1 MVRTVKY
8 SANYQLLINQI
19 PYVIGSRVPELRVPL
34 MGGFLYRR
42 IVASGWVLIFL
53 LAVSASAQAQSC
65 TVSMPAMAFGNVN
78 VLPGT
83 AVDTTT
89 TLTVTCSGGSGNT
102 RRICISI
109 GAGSAND
116 ATSRQMN
123 GPSANKAK
131 YDLYSNSART
141 QLWGSWQT
149 GYDTAGVQIDVAK
162 SSTTNVTVYGRFLAS
177 QPTIVAGAYSSTLTA
192 NPFIQYDNQGAAV
205 CPTGSKTA
213 STSSS
218 VTATVISSCNVSA
231 TNINFGSLGLLVA
244 NNDAQ
249 GTLTIQCN
257 STLPYTVSLNGGLSG
272 ATDPTQRKMSSAG
285 IDVIYGLYRDSAR
298 SLPWGSTVGTNTAS
312 GTGTGLSQGQTVY
325 GRIAPQTTPKP
336 AAYSDTLIA
345 TVTY

>member
-1 MVRTVKY
+1 
-8 SANYQLLINQI
+8 
-19 PYVIGSRVPELRVPL
+19 
-34 MGGFLYRR
+34 
-42 IVASGWVLIFL
+42 
-53 LAVSASAQAQSC
+53 
-65 TVSMPAMAFGNVN
+65 MPAMAFGNVN

-116 ATSRQMN
+116 ATSRQMTS
-123 GPSANKAK
+123 GANKAR
-131 YDLYSNSART
+131 YDLYSDSSRT
-141 QLWGSWQT
+141 LLWGSWQT
-149 GYDTAGVQIDVAK
+149 GYDTAGLQIDVAK
-162 SSTTNVTVYGRFLAS
+162 NSTTPVTVYGRFLAS
-177 QPTIVAGAYSSTLTA
+177 QQTVIAGAYSSTLTA
-192 NPFIQYDNQGAAV
+192 NPFIQYDVQSAAV

-213 STSSS
+213 SASSS

-257 STLPYTVSLNGGLSG
+257 STLPYTVSLDGGLSG

-285 IDVIYGLYRDSAR
+285 INVIYGLYRDAAR

-325 GRIAPQTTPKP
+325 GRIAPQATPQP
-336 AAYSDTLIA
+336 SAYSDTLVA